1 MSDSLCDMADIITKD
16 DVKDFNDARVLVRK
30 AREQFEGAIQSR
42 SINDKIDQALKNLLE
57 AEAKLEQFRKK
68 FIS

>member
-42 SINDKIDQALKNLLE
+42 SIRL
-57 AEAKLEQFRKK
+57 
-68 FIS
+68 